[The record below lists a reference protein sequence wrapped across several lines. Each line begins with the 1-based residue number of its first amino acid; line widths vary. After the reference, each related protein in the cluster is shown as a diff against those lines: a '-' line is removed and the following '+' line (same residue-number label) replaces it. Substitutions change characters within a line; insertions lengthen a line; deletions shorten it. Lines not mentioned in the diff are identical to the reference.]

1 MKRRDLVKSG
11 LLLAGASVSGTYGV
25 LQASDRQPGIPTRSG
40 HPKPRGAGS
49 DLALVNANLVTLE
62 AALPTAQAVLVRNGR
77 IALVGD
83 NHSVM
88 AAAAGIRIFDARGR
102 TVVPGFIDAHVHFE
116 LTTAYWSYMVDAH
129 VPPSRSLADI
139 SERLR
144 KKVAETEPGRW
155 VVGRTDFDLKDKVT
169 EKRFMSRAELDAI
182 TSSHPL
188 ILFSG
193 LHVAM
198 LNTPALKALRL
209 WDKSEADNLRW
220 RNGALRIGSTIQ
232 RDAQGVP
239 TGVVSEIADLFY
251 DAHPYTVEEYKA
263 SIRQHADPIFLRKGI
278 TSIGSIPKATY
289 DIVATQQLNVAGES
303 PLRARY
309 YIHTPL
315 TIAIDA
321 MVDSGLQPGFG
332 NEMLRFGGIKIFV
345 DGNGGDGL
353 GRVYA
358 DVKWTQQGLTETVG
372 KAHRAGLQCIMHCVT
387 RTGFDMAVTAVAEAQ
402 RQQRKDLRHRIEHVS
417 YLGDVADIRR
427 LKELGIR
434 VTITRCTPAERPPR
448 STPAV
453 RTMVEEGLEPMAVS
467 DSTGTVPEFSPMW
480 GIASMMAAPEDGGAV
495 IPSQALSFD
504 QALRTWTLWP
514 ARALH
519 EENDKGSIAVG
530 KMGDFA
536 VLSADPAKSRGKGL
550 FDISVPATILGGD
563 VIHEVIS

>member
-1 MKRRDLVKSG
+1 MKRRDLVKGG
-11 LLLAGASVSGTYGV
+11 LWLAGASLAGKQSF
-25 LQASDRQPGIPTRSG
+25 LQASDGPRQIEAQSG
-40 HPKPRGAGS
+40 GSKPRGTGA
-49 DLALVNANLVTLE
+49 DLASVNANLVTLE
-62 AALPTAQAVLVRNGR
+62 RDRPRAQAVLVRNGR

-83 NHSVM
+83 NEAVRT
-88 AAAAGIRIFDARGR
+88 AAGKSPLFNARGR

-116 LTTAYWSYMVDAH
+116 LTTAYWAYMVDAH
-129 VPPSRSLADI
+129 VPPSRSLQDI
-139 SERLR
+139 AERLR
-144 KKVAETEPGRW
+144 IKAAETAPGRW
-155 VVGRTDFDLKDKVT
+155 VVGRSDFDLKDRVP
-169 EKRFMSRAELDAI
+169 EKRFMNRTELDAI
-182 TSSHPL
+182 TSSQPL
-188 ILFSG
+188 IVFSG

-198 LNTPALKALRL
+198 LNTPALKTLRL

-232 RDAQGVP
+232 RDAEGVP

-263 SIRQHADPIFLRKGI
+263 SIRQHADRVFLAKGI

-289 DIVATQQLNVAGES
+289 DIEATQQLNVAGES

-321 MVDSGLQPGFG
+321 LLDSGLQPGFG
-332 NEMLRFGGIKIFV
+332 NEMLRFGGVKIFV

-358 DVKWTQQGLTETVG
+358 DVKWTQPALNETVA
-372 KAHRAGLQCIMHCVT
+372 KAHHAGLQCIMHCVT

-402 RQQRKDLRHRIEHVS
+402 RQERRDLRHRIEHVS

-427 LKELGIR
+427 LIALGIR
-434 VTITRCTPAERPPR
+434 VTLTRCTPAERPPR
-448 STPAV
+448 PTPAF
-453 RTMVEEGLEPMAVS
+453 RTMVQEGLEPMAVS

-480 GIASMMAAPEDGGAV
+480 GIASLMASPEDGGALV
-495 IPSQALSFD
+495 PEQALNFD

-519 EENDKGSIAVG
+519 EEHDKGSIAVG
-530 KMGDFA
+530 KMGDLA
-536 VLSADPAKSRGKGL
+536 VLSADPAQARGKNL
-550 FDISVPATILGGD
+550 FDIGVEATILGGQ
-563 VIHEVIS
+563 VIHDVT